1 MSIRINSF
9 GGPLIWLF
17 RKYFSNITSKI
28 MLSAI
33 SKKYSKDTDE
43 YIRFFLNEE
52 EIPVFQNV
60 MIETINR
67 CNGICDFCPANKNE
81 ETRTFK
87 KMTEDMY
94 NGIINELEEIKWS
107 GKLFLCVNN
116 EPFLDKRIIA
126 FAKYAK
132 IKISNASI
140 VLITNGSLLT
150 TEKMDEM
157 VGIVDEIT
165 INDYSERYIL
175 SKPIKRIY
183 KHVKKHSEKYDLM
196 KISINRRYNKEILAT
211 RAGNA
216 PNKKNK
222 NVKMKMSCLYPFMDF
237 IIFPDGQ
244 VGMCCN
250 DCKECSCFGDIS
262 KDKILN
268 IWENEK
274 FQDLRKAVSKGRDKY
289 EFCKECDVVDAGERE
304 AYIKSIKD
312 MRWPKY

>member
-1 MSIRINSF
+1 MSVSVHNF
-9 GGPLIWLF
+9 GGPLIWVF
-17 RKYFSNITSKI
+17 RKYCSNFTSRV
-28 MLSAI
+28 MLSVV
-33 SKKYSKDTDE
+33 SKKYKKGTDKF
-43 YIRFFLNEE
+43 IQNFLHQV
-52 EIPVFQNV
+52 EIPIFQNV

-67 CNGICDFCPANKNE
+67 CNGICEFCPANKND
-81 ETRTFK
+81 ETRPFK
-87 KMTEDMY
+87 KMTDSMY
-94 NGIINELEEIKWS
+94 YGIINELQEIKWS

-126 FAKYAK
+126 FAQYAK
-132 IKISNASI
+132 MKISSASI

-165 INDYSERYIL
+165 INDYSQKYIL

-183 KHVKKHSEKYDLM
+183 KYVKKHPDKFGSM

-222 NVKMKMSCLYPFMDF
+222 NAEIRSSCLYPFTDF
-237 IIFPDGQ
+237 VVFPDGQ

-250 DCKECSCFGDIS
+250 DCKECSYFGDIS
-262 KDKILN
+262 KDKILD
-268 IWENEK
+268 IWENKK
-274 FQDLRKAVSKGRDKY
+274 FQKLRNALSEGRDKY

-304 AYIKSIKD
+304 AYIKSIRGNGK
-312 MRWPKY
+312 